1 MASVIYQNQWV
12 AVLENTID
20 LETDNLDC
28 NLVMNTST
36 CFTQHD
42 VTAWSGFTT
51 NDESDATGYAAEDVT
66 NPAVTADDTDNEV
79 VWDSDNWV
87 WSGLGGDA
95 SRAYMG
101 AVLVKYVDGGANDLP
116 LYGCD
121 FTSDVPLTATQVTA
135 PSPAEG
141 FINIGQPA

>member
-20 LETDNLDC
+20 METDNLDC

-36 CFTQHD
+36 CFSQHD

-95 SRAYMG
+95 TRAYQG
-101 AVLVKYVDGGANDLP
+101 AVLVKYVDGGASDLP

-121 FTSDVPLTATQVTA
+121 FTADVPLTATQVTA